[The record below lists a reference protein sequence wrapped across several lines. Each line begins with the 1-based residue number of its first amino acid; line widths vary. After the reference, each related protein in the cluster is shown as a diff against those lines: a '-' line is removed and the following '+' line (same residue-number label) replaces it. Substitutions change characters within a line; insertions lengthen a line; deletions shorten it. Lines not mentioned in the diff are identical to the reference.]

1 MQLETVNTLDK
12 CSSTVFGS

>member
-12 CSSTVFGS
+12 CASTVFGS